1 MFCGTSRPTMSG
13 RYWALPTIRS
23 AGTMAARRMSWPW
36 ETSWMKRVSALTRCT
51 HPRCRGVPPGGGGVG
66 GVVEMVDEAVQRRAP
81 LHQPLLQAAP
91 LVGRDDAGD
100 QVERD
105 QAFAARAVLVL
116 GAIDGEGDAH
126 APEDHLGLGPAGLHQ
141 LRRLL

>member
-36 ETSWMKRVSALTRCT
+36 ETSWVKRVSAPTPPT
-51 HPRCRGVPPGGGGVG
+51 HPPFHP
-66 GVVEMVDEAVQRRAP
+66 
-81 LHQPLLQAAP
+81 HQPLLQAAP

-126 APEDHLGLGPAGLHQ
+126 APEDHL
-141 LRRLL
+141 

>member
-1 MFCGTSRPTMSG
+1 MSCGTSRPTISG
-13 RYWALPTIRS
+13 RYWAVPTIRS
-23 AGTMAARRMSWPW
+23 AGA
-36 ETSWMKRVSALTRCT
+36 EDVL
-51 HPRCRGVPPGGGGVG
+51 
-66 GVVEMVDEAVQRRAP
+66 GVVDMVDEAVQRRAP

-116 GAIDGEGDAH
+116 GATDAEVDAH
-126 APEDHLGLGPAGLHQ
+126 APENHLGLGPAGLHQ
-141 LRRLL
+141 IRRLLAQPLRIALVMLPHGTNRQNTQGIPPVDLLHAT